1 MGPAAKARIQLWLEL
16 ETRCNLGCLFCY
28 NYWKDGSA
36 AEPAARSTEDTL
48 AALADVLTKT
58 ECESVA
64 FSGGEPLL
72 RPDLLQL
79 ISFVRSHG
87 VPGILTTNGT
97 LLSRPK
103 ILQLMEAGIATFQ
116 IPLHSHRPSVHD
128 QLSGAAC
135 WEKSLRA
142 IVNVQACGAHVVAV
156 FVATSLNVPDLPD
169 VVRIAGELGL
179 RRLIFNRFIP
189 TGLGTI
195 HRNLIGVP
203 TESELV
209 RVLDV
214 ADRLGA
220 QYRLE
225 IHLGVPVE
233 VPPDVSRW
241 WSSVQLA
248 SCPVRF
254 GQSRWTMGS
263 DLTLRRCN
271 HSPVTVTGIDEIV
284 RERLAAPHEDGGTI
298 RACQFLKPERYVQ
311 ISIAPGMPAR

>member
-1 MGPAAKARIQLWLEL
+1 MAQAVKARIHLWLEL

-28 NYWKDGSA
+28 NYWKDGSV
-36 AEPAARSTEDTL
+36 AEPPARSTEDTL
-48 AALADVLTKT
+48 AALRDVLAKT
-58 ECESVA
+58 ECRSVA

-79 ISFVRSHG
+79 IAFVRSHG

-116 IPLHSHRPSVHD
+116 IPLHSHRSSVHD
-128 QLSGAAC
+128 HLSGGAC

-142 IVNVQACGAHVVAV
+142 IVNVQACGGHVVAV
-156 FVATSLNVPDLPD
+156 FVATNLNLPDLPN
-169 VVRIAGELGL
+169 VVRIAGELGM

-195 HRNLIGVP
+195 YRNDIGVP
-203 TESELV
+203 GESELV
-209 RVLDV
+209 RVLDL
-214 ADRLGA
+214 ADPIGA

-233 VPPDVSRW
+233 VPPDVSRRW
-241 WSSVQLA
+241 RSVQLA

-271 HSPVTVTGIDEIV
+271 HSPVTVNGIDEIV
-284 RERLAAPHEDGGTI
+284 WERLAAHDEDGGTI
-298 RACQFLKPERYVQ
+298 RPCQFLKPERYVQ
-311 ISIAPGMPAR
+311 ISIATGTPAR